1 MLLRDAILNE
11 YFFAS
16 NESISMVSVFVVS
29 IQEHVCALSAL
40 ISQIETTP
48 TKTYPTLRAIFSVI

>member
-29 IQEHVCALSAL
+29 IQEQRVRFIGAD
-40 ISQIETTP
+40 ISDRDYTNKNISDLAR
-48 TKTYPTLRAIFSVI
+48 YI